1 MATKRTKAP
10 VNPNANATAQV
21 AKTPAAAP
29 ASRAPSS
36 DAVAARAYEI
46 WRESGGAHGHDQA
59 DWFQAERELGRRP
72 AAR

>member
-10 VNPNANATAQV
+10 ANANAQV
-21 AKTPAAAP
+21 ANTPAAP

-46 WRESGGAHGHDQA
+46 WRQSGGAHGHDQA
-59 DWFQAERELGRRP
+59 DWVQAERELRGRP
-72 AAR
+72 VAR

>member
-1 MATKRTKAP
+1 MATKRTKVPA
-10 VNPNANATAQV
+10 NANASVQV

-36 DAVAARAYEI
+36 DAIAARAYEI
-46 WRESGGAHGHDQA
+46 WRQSGGAHGHDQA
-59 DWFQAERELGRRP
+59 DWFQAERELGARQ